1 MDERFT
7 QANGTHVYTGC
18 ELLVKGALE
27 SGVSLL
33 TGYPGSPL
41 AEVFDIIQDNAELLK
56 TNGIVRTDSQQRG
69 IEYRA
74 IERFANGG
82 CPRYRVYEKC
92 RLACCFRCTR
102 N

>member
-1 MDERFT
+1 MDDRFT

-41 AEVFDIIQDNAELLK
+41 AEVFDVIQRNAELLK
-56 TNGIVRTDSQQRG
+56 SNGIVAQIANNEALSIARLNGSQMAELRG
-69 IEYRA
+69 DRLHEER
-74 IERFANGG
+74 RFA
-82 CPRYRVYEKC
+82 C
-92 RLACCFRCTR
+92 RLRCPCD
-102 N
+102 